1 MRRKYI
7 AYNLAMAILSIVIAI
22 ILILELTLDLSYQIR
37 LVFQII
43 DFIVWSIFVIDYF
56 TRLYKSKNKKK
67 FFKKNLIDLISI
79 IPLYSIFKVFRAL
92 DILKVGRVTR
102 VSEITRVIRLLAI
115 IKRTNNE
122 LSEFMKTNN
131 FNYTIGIAIIIV
143 LISAT
148 VMSSVENMSLGAAL
162 WWSIVTFTTVGYGD
176 VYPISTLGK
185 LTASILM
192 IMGIG
197 FIGSVTST
205 LSTYFIK
212 KEVRKRKAEMIKK
225 NSKLIKKSLG
235 KSKIIYTDN
244 VIYSK
249 ENYKNEL
256 IKDIVKRLSK
266 FDDLSKEEI
275 NTMCKVLLSLK

>member
-1 MRRKYI
+1 
-7 AYNLAMAILSIVIAI
+7 MAILSIVIAI